1 MNEKEVLRKDICDT
15 LLQIRKKYPNAMIL
29 DGLVVNAFLSPEE
42 HEEIERK
49 LARLSELEEG

>member
-1 MNEKEVLRKDICDT
+1 VLRKDICDT
-15 LLQIRKKYPNAMIL
+15 LLKIREKYPNAMIL